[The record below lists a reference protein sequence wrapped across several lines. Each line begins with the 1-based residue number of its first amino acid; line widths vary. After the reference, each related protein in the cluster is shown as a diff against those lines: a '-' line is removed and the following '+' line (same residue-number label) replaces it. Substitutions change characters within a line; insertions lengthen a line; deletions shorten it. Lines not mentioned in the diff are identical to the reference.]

1 MPEFTKRFDR
11 EMILAR
17 LAHGPRYFTAT
28 TDEGASLI
36 DAMIADGT
44 VTELNP
50 ADKFKRLLK
59 LELAQ

>member
-28 TDEGASLI
+28 TDEGARQ
-36 DAMIADGT
+36 MR
-44 VTELNP
+44 ELRKMGLA